1 MNRTLLLILCDFLL
15 LTILAHTRWEKVDR
29 PPVQQQPQVVI
40 EEKPEEEPEKEE
52 PKDDML
58 VLLKAELEKESQAR
72 AALERRLKFTE
83 DNFQSQEQ
91 AMAKLQQN
99 ANNLDNKLKSNQKA
113 YQELSQQYSM
123 VSVAAAKNRQEVS
136 RLNDD
141 LDDRQKA
148 YQETLRELAM
158 QEQERQKALRQ
169 SSNLTARVNVVEAE
183 RELMRKQYEK
193 KLEEETRKRE
203 AQLKAKARELAAIEA
218 ERKAAEKK
226 LLDLN
231 GQVQGL
237 TAQMQASE
245 QEKSMLR
252 NNVSELK
259 TQVAVVR
266 QEKQKLQAQTDRLT
280 KGVQA
285 LAVTSSE
292 LTQEFRDSQAINMNQ
307 MFHQFRTNRVQVTIS
322 GMASTLFGQ
331 RARSETTQTILV
343 RDTTGVYAV
352 LHVTDSPLS
361 LSRQAG
367 GLSEVT
373 TVVSKGGRNLAF
385 QPLEFLEEDPRL
397 IAIPVNET
405 LASVSGLTVYNLT
418 SNPFKFPKAV
428 LIGKGG
434 KYYGEAEF
442 RLDPRSPEFVK
453 MKGGFF
459 KALFGEY
466 SPSSGDLV
474 FSKSGE
480 LLGVMV
486 NSEYCVL
493 IKHLRR
499 IRGSRINKEMR
510 RMDTR
515 RILDALR
522 SRVEQLPYPTQ

>member
-29 PPVQQQPQVVI
+29 SPQQQQEPKIVEQEK
-40 EEKPEEEPEKEE
+40 EEEKEE

-72 AALERRLKFTE
+72 ASLERQLKFTE
-83 DNFQSQEQ
+83 DNFQSQQQ
-91 AMAKLQQN
+91 AMSKIQQN
-99 ANNLDNKLKSNQKA
+99 ANNLDEKLQENQKLYA
-113 YQELSQQYSM
+113 ELSRNYDV
-123 VSVAAAKNRQEVS
+123 VSATAVKNRQEVT
-136 RLNDD
+136 RLSGD
-141 LDDRQKA
+141 LADRQKA

-158 QEQERQKALRQ
+158 QEEEKRKALTQ
-169 SSNLTARVNVVEAE
+169 SSNLTARINLVQSE
-183 RELMRKQYEK
+183 REQLRKQMEQ
-193 KLEEETRKRE
+193 KLAEENKKRE
-203 AQLKAKARELAAIEA
+203 EQLAAKARELAAIEA

-226 LLDLN
+226 LLELN
-231 GQVQGL
+231 GKVQGL
-237 TAQMQASE
+237 NAQMLASE

-252 NNVSELK
+252 NSVTNLEN
-259 TQVAVVR
+259 QVAFVR
-266 QEKQKLQAQTDRLT
+266 QEKQKLQAQTDRLA

-292 LTQEFRDSQAINMNQ
+292 LNQKFTDSQAINMNQ
-307 MFHQFRTNRVQVTIS
+307 MFAQFQTNRVQVTIS

-331 RARSETTQTILV
+331 RQRLKTTQTILV
-343 RDTTGVYAV
+343 KDQTGVYAV

-361 LSRQAG
+361 LSSPAG
-367 GLSEVT
+367 GLSDVT
-373 TVVSKGGRNLAF
+373 TQVSKNGRNLAF

-397 IAIPVNET
+397 IAIQVNET
-405 LASVSGLTVYNLT
+405 LATLSGLTIYNLT
-418 SNPFKFPKAV
+418 SNPFQFPKAV

-459 KALFGEY
+459 RAIFGDY

-510 RMDTR
+510 RQDTR
-515 RILDALR
+515 NILDAMKA
-522 SRVEQLPYPTQ
+522 RVDRLPYPTQ

>member
-15 LTILAHTRWEKVDR
+15 LTILAHTRWEKTER
-29 PPVQQQPQVVI
+29 SPVEQQQAVV
-40 EEKPEEEPEKEE
+40 EEKKDDEEKKEPD
-52 PKDDML
+52 DDML

-72 AALERRLKFTE
+72 EALERQLKFTE
-83 DNFQSQEQ
+83 NNFQSQEQ
-91 AMAKLQQN
+91 ALAKMQQN
-99 ANNLDNKLKSNQKA
+99 ANTLDTKLKENQKL
-113 YQELSQQYSM
+113 YDELSRNYDV
-123 VSVAAAKNRQEVS
+123 VSVSAAKNRQDVT
-136 RLNDD
+136 RLTGD
-141 LDDRQKA
+141 LNDRQKA

-158 QEQERQKALRQ
+158 REEEKRKALAQ
-169 SSNLTARVNVVEAE
+169 SSNLTSRINIIENE
-183 RELMRKQYEK
+183 RELMRKQFQQ
-193 KLEEETRKRE
+193 KLDEEDKKRE
-203 AQLKAKARELAAIEA
+203 EALAAKATELAAIEA
-218 ERKAAEKK
+218 ERKAAEKQ
-226 LLDLN
+226 LLALN
-231 GQVQGL
+231 GKVQNL
-237 TAQMQASE
+237 SAQMQASE

-252 NNVSELK
+252 NSVTNLES
-259 TQVAVVR
+259 QVAFVR

-307 MFHQFRTNRVQVTIS
+307 IFHQFLTNRVQVTIS

-331 RARSETTQTILV
+331 RPRTDTIQTILV
-343 RDTTGVYAV
+343 RDHSGVYAI

-367 GLSEVT
+367 GLSDVT
-373 TVVSKGGRNLAF
+373 TQVSKNGRNLAF

-397 IAIPVNET
+397 IAIPVNEA
-405 LASVSGLTVYNLT
+405 LASISGLTVYNLT
-418 SNPFKFPKAV
+418 ANPVKFPKAV

-442 RLDPRSPEFVK
+442 RIDPRSPEFVK

-493 IKHLRR
+493 LQHLRR
-499 IRGSRINKEMR
+499 IRGSRIDKQMR
-510 RMDTR
+510 RQDTR
-515 RILDALR
+515 NILDALK
-522 SRVEQLPYPTQ
+522 SRVEQLPFATQ